1 MFQLLL
7 CLLIIISIFYKIY
20 SKGLTNMTWKKVWNK
35 YRTEITTQTRNNNID
50 YLIDTTFRNISRLF
64 VFSFKIDNYDPSRNS
79 FDEYYITL
87 VETKRVN
94 KKTNKQTNKKRMEN
108 FPKCQEIMIIQQE
121 IYLDKQ
127 IQVTST
133 N

>member
-1 MFQLLL
+1 
-7 CLLIIISIFYKIY
+7 
-20 SKGLTNMTWKKVWNK
+20 MTWKKGWNK
-35 YRTEITTQTRNNNID
+35 YRSEITTQTKNNNID
-50 YLIDTTFRNISRLF
+50 YLIDATFRSISRLF

-87 VETKRVN
+87 VETKCVN

-108 FPKCQEIMIIQQE
+108 LPKCQEIMIIQQE